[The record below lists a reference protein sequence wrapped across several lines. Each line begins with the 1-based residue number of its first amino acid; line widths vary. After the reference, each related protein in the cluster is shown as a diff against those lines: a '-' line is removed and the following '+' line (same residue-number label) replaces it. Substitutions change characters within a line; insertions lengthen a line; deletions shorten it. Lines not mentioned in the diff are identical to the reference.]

1 VSTRPRAQSA
11 SAAPRTLSGRDFT
24 EPADV
29 VRIVERLVRDA
40 LAAGA
45 SDVHVEAGEESVR
58 VRHRVDGVLRA
69 VEALPRDV
77 GLPLVS
83 RLKILAGLDIAD
95 RLRPQDGRAR
105 VRTASGEIE
114 LRLSTLPASRG
125 ENLVL
130 RLPAPE
136 AAAGTLAALG
146 LSADDA
152 ARLEAL
158 LDAREGLVLVTGP
171 TGSGKTTTLYAGL
184 ARVQERGGV
193 NIVTVEDP
201 VERRIPGVV
210 QVQVNER
217 TGLTFASALRAILR
231 QDPDVVLVGE
241 VRDRETAAIAA
252 QAALTGHLVLA
263 TLHTIDAA
271 SAVTRLADVGV
282 EPATVAAAL
291 RGVVAQRLVRRLCGH
306 CRRARAA
313 GWRDDRLRG
322 APPEGEAG
330 FVAGVPPAADGAD
343 VERPACAACGGSGYR
358 GRVAL
363 AEVLRADA
371 VLTRMVADGA
381 DAPALSVA
389 ARARGMRT
397 LWESGVAAVRAGVT
411 SAEELLRVVDPP
423 ADVGARGSAARV
435 AERGPPHDAPTAGP
449 PEAAVM
455 PALETF
461 DLLPPVARRRTPC
474 PLPP

>member
-1 VSTRPRAQSA
+1 M
-11 SAAPRTLSGRDFT
+11 
-24 EPADV
+24 
-29 VRIVERLVRDA
+29 VRLVERLVRDA
-40 LAAGA
+40 LAVGA
-45 SDVHVEAGEESVR
+45 SDVHVETGEESVR

-69 VEALPRDV
+69 VETLPRDV

-105 VRTASGEIE
+105 VRTGAGEVE

-136 AAAGTLAALG
+136 AAAGTFASLG
-146 LSADDA
+146 LSTDDA

-171 TGSGKTTTLYAGL
+171 TGSGKTTTLYAAL

-193 NIVTVEDP
+193 NVVTVEDP

-271 SAVTRLADVGV
+271 SAVTRLSDVGV

-291 RGVVAQRLVRRLCGH
+291 RGVVAQRLVRRLCCD
-306 CRRARAA
+306 CRRPRAA

-322 APPEGEAG
+322 SAPEGEPG
-330 FVAGVPPAADGAD
+330 FEAATFVAADGAPA
-343 VERPACAACGGSGYR
+343 ERAPCAACGGSGYR

-363 AEVLRADA
+363 VEVLRADG
-371 VLTRMVADGA
+371 VLTRMMADGR
-381 DAPALSVA
+381 DAPALGVA
-389 ARARGMRT
+389 ARGRGMRT

-411 SAEELLRVVDPP
+411 SAEELLRGVDAPV
-423 ADVGARGSAARV
+423 DGDERTGAARV
-435 AERGPPHDAPTAGP
+435 AERGPDRSVS
-449 PEAAVM
+449 AVRGADPIAL

-461 DLLPPVARRRTPC
+461 DLLPPVARRRTPF

>member
-1 VSTRPRAQSA
+1 
-11 SAAPRTLSGRDFT
+11 
-24 EPADV
+24 
-29 VRIVERLVRDA
+29 
-40 LAAGA
+40 
-45 SDVHVEAGEESVR
+45 
-58 VRHRVDGVLRA
+58 
-69 VEALPRDV
+69 
-77 GLPLVS
+77 
-83 RLKILAGLDIAD
+83 
-95 RLRPQDGRAR
+95 
-105 VRTASGEIE
+105 
-114 LRLSTLPASRG
+114 
-125 ENLVL
+125 
-130 RLPAPE
+130 
-136 AAAGTLAALG
+136 
-146 LSADDA
+146 
-152 ARLEAL
+152 
-158 LDAREGLVLVTGP
+158 
-171 TGSGKTTTLYAGL
+171 
-184 ARVQERGGV
+184 
-193 NIVTVEDP
+193 
-201 VERRIPGVV
+201 
-210 QVQVNER
+210 
-217 TGLTFASALRAILR
+217 
-231 QDPDVVLVGE
+231 
-241 VRDRETAAIAA
+241 
-252 QAALTGHLVLA
+252 
-263 TLHTIDAA
+263 
-271 SAVTRLADVGV
+271 
-282 EPATVAAAL
+282 
-291 RGVVAQRLVRRLCGH
+291 VVAQRLVRRLCGH

-449 PEAAVM
+449 AEAAVM

-461 DLLPPVARRRTPC
+461 DLLPPVARRRTPF